1 MALRYEAAPD
11 SPFLGAGA
19 RRCWTC
25 TRRAGRRRWGS
36 RCGWPTRFPP
46 GRRNCWRARQ
56 LTIAPGRLILGLAE
70 ANGVFAGESVL
81 RRLDR
86 LAQMLGLEAET
97 ERQ

>member
-1 MALRYEAAPD
+1 
-11 SPFLGAGA
+11 
-19 RRCWTC
+19 
-25 TRRAGRRRWGS
+25 
-36 RCGWPTRFPP
+36 
-46 GRRNCWRARQ
+46 
-56 LTIAPGRLILGLAE
+56 LGLAE